1 MRKPPVR
8 GRPAKGMGAAMQGAW
23 LALEAQQVIALRLMK
38 LARGGPEAAREAE
51 RMVSEKVDATR
62 RAAGMMAAASARG
75 AADGGAG
82 KVVQML
88 RRRVRAN
95 RKRLL

>member
-8 GRPAKGMGAAMQGAW
+8 RRPAKGIATAMQGAW
-23 LALEAQQVIALRLMK
+23 LAMEAQQVIALRIMK

-51 RMVSEKVDATR
+51 RMVSEKVDAAR
-62 RAAGMMAAASARG
+62 KAAGMMAAARTRG
-75 AADGGAG
+75 AADGGPA